1 VSAPDAQAQHR
12 PVPLVVTPGLNGY
25 RLAFVAGERF
35 EVVAEYPTFQEA
47 YAAHRLVTEH
57 RS

>member
-1 VSAPDAQAQHR
+1 MSAPDPQAQHR
-12 PVPLVVTPGLNGY
+12 QLPLVVTPSLNGY
-25 RLAFVAGERF
+25 RLAFAAGERF

-47 YAAHRLVTEH
+47 YAAHRLVTEQ